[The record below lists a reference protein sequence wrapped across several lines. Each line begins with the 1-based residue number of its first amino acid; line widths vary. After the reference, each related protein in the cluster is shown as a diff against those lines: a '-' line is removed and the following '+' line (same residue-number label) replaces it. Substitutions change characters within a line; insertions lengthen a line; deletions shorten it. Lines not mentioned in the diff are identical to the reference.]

1 MSEFLKIVSLVL
13 LTVVLGLSVGKTE
26 KDISAVLGM
35 VSLCIAACAAV
46 TVLEPVL
53 DYLVELR
60 RVFNLPD
67 ELVSTL
73 LKAVGIALTAELSTR
88 SLAGYKN
95 LLMAALLKLC
105 KKPLANSLAR
115 SRDVKWVMFNL
126 MRLVYWSPT
135 TTLWKQSPGLLTI
148 SRNS

>member
-73 LKAVGIALTAELSTR
+73 LKAVGIALMAELSAAVCTDAGSA
-88 SLAGYKN
+88 SLGKILQILGGAVV
-95 LLMAALLKLC
+95 LSLSIPMFRTLM
-105 KKPLANSLAR
+105 
-115 SRDVKWVMFNL
+115 
-126 MRLVYWSPT
+126 
-135 TTLWKQSPGLLTI
+135 TI
-148 SRNS
+148 IKEMTGGT

>member
-1 MSEFLKIVSLVL
+1 MSLVL

-73 LKAVGIALTAELSTR
+73 LKAVGIALTAELSAAVCTDAGSA
-88 SLAGYKN
+88 SLGKILQILGGAVV
-95 LLMAALLKLC
+95 LSLSIPMFRTLM
-105 KKPLANSLAR
+105 
-115 SRDVKWVMFNL
+115 
-126 MRLVYWSPT
+126 
-135 TTLWKQSPGLLTI
+135 TI
-148 SRNS
+148 IKEMTGGI

>member
-1 MSEFLKIVSLVL
+1 MKIVSLVL

-73 LKAVGIALTAELSTR
+73 LKAVGIALMAELSAAVCTDAGSA
-88 SLAGYKN
+88 SLGKILQILGGAVV
-95 LLMAALLKLC
+95 LSLSIPMFRTLM
-105 KKPLANSLAR
+105 
-115 SRDVKWVMFNL
+115 
-126 MRLVYWSPT
+126 
-135 TTLWKQSPGLLTI
+135 TI
-148 SRNS
+148 IKEMTGGI

>member
-60 RVFNLPD
+60 RGFNLPD

-73 LKAVGIALTAELSTR
+73 LKAVGIALTAELSAAVCTDAGSA
-88 SLAGYKN
+88 SLGKILQILGGAVV
-95 LLMAALLKLC
+95 LSLSIPMFRTLM
-105 KKPLANSLAR
+105 
-115 SRDVKWVMFNL
+115 
-126 MRLVYWSPT
+126 
-135 TTLWKQSPGLLTI
+135 TI
-148 SRNS
+148 IKEMTGGI

>member
-1 MSEFLKIVSLVL
+1 MSEFLKIVSLAL

-73 LKAVGIALTAELSTR
+73 LKAVGIALTAELSAAVCTDAGSA
-88 SLAGYKN
+88 SLGKILQILGGAVV
-95 LLMAALLKLC
+95 LSLSIPMFRTLM
-105 KKPLANSLAR
+105 
-115 SRDVKWVMFNL
+115 
-126 MRLVYWSPT
+126 
-135 TTLWKQSPGLLTI
+135 TI
-148 SRNS
+148 IKEMTGGI

>member
-73 LKAVGIALTAELSTR
+73 LKAVGIALTGELSAAVCTDAGSA
-88 SLAGYKN
+88 SLGKILQILGGAVV
-95 LLMAALLKLC
+95 LSLSIPMFRTLM
-105 KKPLANSLAR
+105 
-115 SRDVKWVMFNL
+115 
-126 MRLVYWSPT
+126 
-135 TTLWKQSPGLLTI
+135 TI
-148 SRNS
+148 IKEMTGGI

>member
-1 MSEFLKIVSLVL
+1 MNEFLKIVSLVL
-13 LTVVLGLSVGKTE
+13 LTVVLGLTVGKTE

-73 LKAVGIALTAELSTR
+73 LKAVGIALTAELSAAVCTDAGSA
-88 SLAGYKN
+88 SLGKILQILGGAVV
-95 LLMAALLKLC
+95 LSLSIPMFRTLM
-105 KKPLANSLAR
+105 
-115 SRDVKWVMFNL
+115 
-126 MRLVYWSPT
+126 
-135 TTLWKQSPGLLTI
+135 TI
-148 SRNS
+148 IKEMTGGI

>member
-73 LKAVGIALTAELSTR
+73 LKAVGIALTAELSAAVCTDAGSA
-88 SLAGYKN
+88 SLVKILQILGGAVV
-95 LLMAALLKLC
+95 LSLSIPMFRTLM
-105 KKPLANSLAR
+105 
-115 SRDVKWVMFNL
+115 
-126 MRLVYWSPT
+126 
-135 TTLWKQSPGLLTI
+135 TI
-148 SRNS
+148 IKEMTGGI

>member
-67 ELVSTL
+67 ELVITL
-73 LKAVGIALTAELSTR
+73 LKAVGIALTAELSAAVCTDAGSA
-88 SLAGYKN
+88 SLGKILQILGGAVV
-95 LLMAALLKLC
+95 LSLSIPMFRTLM
-105 KKPLANSLAR
+105 
-115 SRDVKWVMFNL
+115 
-126 MRLVYWSPT
+126 
-135 TTLWKQSPGLLTI
+135 TI
-148 SRNS
+148 IKEMTGGI

>member
-73 LKAVGIALTAELSTR
+73 LKAVGIALTAELSAAVCTDAGSS
-88 SLAGYKN
+88 SLGKILQILGGAVV
-95 LLMAALLKLC
+95 LSLSIPMFRTLM
-105 KKPLANSLAR
+105 
-115 SRDVKWVMFNL
+115 
-126 MRLVYWSPT
+126 
-135 TTLWKQSPGLLTI
+135 TI
-148 SRNS
+148 IKEMTGGI

>member
-13 LTVVLGLSVGKTE
+13 LTVVLGLAVGKTE

-60 RVFNLPD
+60 RTFNLPD
-67 ELVSTL
+67 ELVNVL
-73 LKAVGIALTAELSTR
+73 LKAVGIVLTAELSAAVCMDAGSA
-88 SLAGYKN
+88 SLGKVLQILGGA
-95 LLMAALLKLC
+95 LVLSLSIPMFRTLM
-105 KKPLANSLAR
+105 
-115 SRDVKWVMFNL
+115 
-126 MRLVYWSPT
+126 
-135 TTLWKQSPGLLTI
+135 TI
-148 SRNS
+148 IKELIVGI

>member
-26 KDISAVLGM
+26 KDISAVLGI

-73 LKAVGIALTAELSTR
+73 LKAVGIALTAELSAAVCTDAGSA
-88 SLAGYKN
+88 SLGKILQILGGAVV
-95 LLMAALLKLC
+95 LSLSIPMFRTLM
-105 KKPLANSLAR
+105 
-115 SRDVKWVMFNL
+115 
-126 MRLVYWSPT
+126 
-135 TTLWKQSPGLLTI
+135 TI
-148 SRNS
+148 IKEMTGGI

>member
-53 DYLVELR
+53 DYLEALR

-73 LKAVGIALTAELSTR
+73 LKAVGIALTAELSAAVCTDAGSA
-88 SLAGYKN
+88 SLGKILQILGGAVV
-95 LLMAALLKLC
+95 LSLSIPMFRTLM
-105 KKPLANSLAR
+105 
-115 SRDVKWVMFNL
+115 
-126 MRLVYWSPT
+126 
-135 TTLWKQSPGLLTI
+135 TI
-148 SRNS
+148 IKEMTGGI

>member
-13 LTVVLGLSVGKTE
+13 LTVVLGLAVGKTE

-35 VSLCIAACAAV
+35 VSLCVAACAAV

-67 ELVSTL
+67 ELVDVL
-73 LKAVGIALTAELSTR
+73 LKAVGIALTAELSAAVCTD
-88 SLAGYKN
+88 AGS
-95 LLMAALLKLC
+95 AALGKVLQILGGA
-105 KKPLANSLAR
+105 LVLSL
-115 SRDVKWVMFNL
+115 SIPMFRTL
-126 MRLVYWSPT
+126 M
-135 TTLWKQSPGLLTI
+135 TI
-148 SRNS
+148 IKELIVGI

>member
-73 LKAVGIALTAELSTR
+73 LKAVGIALTAELSAAVCTDAGSA
-88 SLAGYKN
+88 SLGKILRILGGAVV
-95 LLMAALLKLC
+95 LSLSIPMFRTLM
-105 KKPLANSLAR
+105 
-115 SRDVKWVMFNL
+115 
-126 MRLVYWSPT
+126 
-135 TTLWKQSPGLLTI
+135 TI
-148 SRNS
+148 IKEMTGGI

>member
-60 RVFNLPD
+60 RDFNLPD

-73 LKAVGIALTAELSTR
+73 LKAVGIALTAELSAAVCTDAGSA
-88 SLAGYKN
+88 SLGKILQILGGAVV
-95 LLMAALLKLC
+95 LSLSIPMFRTLM
-105 KKPLANSLAR
+105 
-115 SRDVKWVMFNL
+115 
-126 MRLVYWSPT
+126 
-135 TTLWKQSPGLLTI
+135 TI
-148 SRNS
+148 IKEMTGGI

>member
-73 LKAVGIALTAELSTR
+73 LKAVGIALTAELSAAVCTDAGSA
-88 SLAGYKN
+88 SLGKILQILGGAVV
-95 LLMAALLKLC
+95 LSLSIPMFRTLM
-105 KKPLANSLAR
+105 
-115 SRDVKWVMFNL
+115 
-126 MRLVYWSPT
+126 
-135 TTLWKQSPGLLTI
+135 TI
-148 SRNS
+148 IKEMIGGI

>member
-73 LKAVGIALTAELSTR
+73 LKAVGIAVAAELSAAVCTDAGSA
-88 SLAGYKN
+88 SLGKILQILGGAVV
-95 LLMAALLKLC
+95 LSLSIPMFRTLM
-105 KKPLANSLAR
+105 
-115 SRDVKWVMFNL
+115 
-126 MRLVYWSPT
+126 
-135 TTLWKQSPGLLTI
+135 TI
-148 SRNS
+148 IKEMTGGI

>member
-1 MSEFLKIVSLVL
+1 MKIVSLVL
-13 LTVVLGLSVGKTE
+13 LTVVLGLAVGKTE

-73 LKAVGIALTAELSTR
+73 LKAVGIALTAELSAAVCTDAGSA
-88 SLAGYKN
+88 SLGKILQILGGAVV
-95 LLMAALLKLC
+95 LSLSIPMFRTLM
-105 KKPLANSLAR
+105 
-115 SRDVKWVMFNL
+115 
-126 MRLVYWSPT
+126 
-135 TTLWKQSPGLLTI
+135 TI
-148 SRNS
+148 IKEMTGGI

>member
-46 TVLEPVL
+46 TVLEPVR

-73 LKAVGIALTAELSTR
+73 LKAVGIALTAELSAAVCTDAGSA
-88 SLAGYKN
+88 SLGKILQILGGAVV
-95 LLMAALLKLC
+95 LSLSIPMFRTLM
-105 KKPLANSLAR
+105 
-115 SRDVKWVMFNL
+115 
-126 MRLVYWSPT
+126 
-135 TTLWKQSPGLLTI
+135 TI
-148 SRNS
+148 IKEMTGGI

>member
-13 LTVVLGLSVGKTE
+13 LTVVLGLAVGKTE

-35 VSLCIAACAAV
+35 VTLCVAACAAV

-67 ELVSTL
+67 ELVNVL
-73 LKAVGIALTAELSTR
+73 LKAVGIALTAELSSAVCTDAGSA
-88 SLAGYKN
+88 SLGKVLQILGGA
-95 LLMAALLKLC
+95 LVLSLSIPMFRTLM
-105 KKPLANSLAR
+105 
-115 SRDVKWVMFNL
+115 
-126 MRLVYWSPT
+126 
-135 TTLWKQSPGLLTI
+135 TI
-148 SRNS
+148 IKELIVGI

>member
-13 LTVVLGLSVGKTE
+13 RTVVLGLSVGKTE

-73 LKAVGIALTAELSTR
+73 LKAVGIALTAELSAAVCTDAGSA
-88 SLAGYKN
+88 SLGKILQILGGAVV
-95 LLMAALLKLC
+95 LSLSIPMFRTLM
-105 KKPLANSLAR
+105 
-115 SRDVKWVMFNL
+115 
-126 MRLVYWSPT
+126 
-135 TTLWKQSPGLLTI
+135 TI
-148 SRNS
+148 IKEMTGGI

>member
-73 LKAVGIALTAELSTR
+73 LKAVGIALTAEISAAVCTDAGSASLGKILQILGGAVVLSLSIPMFRT
-88 SLAGYKN
+88 
-95 LLMAALLKLC
+95 LM
-105 KKPLANSLAR
+105 
-115 SRDVKWVMFNL
+115 
-126 MRLVYWSPT
+126 
-135 TTLWKQSPGLLTI
+135 TI
-148 SRNS
+148 IKEMTGGI